1 MWREARLEVTIN
13 VKKHLRFRALF
24 AVELSKK
31 CIRLWR
37 EADFQSSTFFNNHG
51 EGRKDKGDGGGPTVF
66 EREGEGQ
73 GE

>member
-37 EADFQSSTFFNNHG
+37 EADFQSATLSIITEKAGKTKEMVEERQFS
-51 EGRKDKGDGGGPTVF
+51 
-66 EREGEGQ
+66 REGEGQ